1 MEMFGFYKGGI
12 VSTVLDTMFLY
23 VKNPI
28 LVSRDPILDFWVDV
42 ETRKIEMALVMF

>member
-28 LVSRDPILDFWVDV
+28 LVSRDPICLDLDSRFLS
-42 ETRKIEMALVMF
+42 RC